1 MASSSLCEQGQVL
14 EDLPAVL
21 HGLEAEGAL
30 PSGSGQGEKL
40 KLYAV
45 KKCRLER
52 KNKITSRVRTPPAP
66 PGGGGSLGHKKFN
79 KLLFC
84 IFFIPSHIQF
94 IIVR

>member
-14 EDLPAVL
+14 EDLPAVV
-21 HGLEAEGAL
+21 HGLEAVGAL

-52 KNKITSRVRTPPAP
+52 KNKITSRVRTPPP
-66 PGGGGSLGHKKFN
+66 
-79 KLLFC
+79 LL
-84 IFFIPSHIQF
+84 PLPIQF
-94 IIVR
+94 LSLFLYPRNSNL